1 MNESSYLCHSPIRVS
16 YLSSRQLITITV
28 INLIS
33 MVGNLT
39 ANTLVIHILIKTKQL
54 SNNTSKLLLVLSVS
68 DLLTAIFV
76 QSLFP
81 VVLYELNCIV
91 IAVSIFLAVFFTHVS
106 AYTIALMGIDRY
118 LRIKYYAKFKAIW
131 RRKVVLTLISVA
143 FFLSFFIAVLTE
155 ISLILGLEQYV
166 LPIYVA
172 VDGIIVIMIVLFQI
186 KTIRVSNTVL
196 SESTISATERTN
208 KKITKLSKRIM
219 LLLCFFVTPQ
229 SITIYISNS
238 NITDQF
244 SYHQKSIL
252 EFVTCIGMI
261 FIYVNGFANA
271 VLFLMTNV
279 KAKRFLQGFVR

>member
-91 IAVSIFLAVFFTHVS
+91 IAVSIFLAVFFTYLS

-219 LLLCFFVTPQ
+219 LLLCFFVAPQ